1 MNTIAPRHQLLL
13 GLFLAAAMAA
23 TRGQHFAVLSLPDA
37 SAAVFFLAGL
47 WLRPGWAFPAL
58 FGVSVLIDAV
68 AVGWA
73 GVGSACITPAYALLI
88 PAYGAL
94 WAAGR
99 WYAGRHRWAWS
110 TLVPLIAAGVVGGLL
125 FELFSTG
132 GYYLFSG
139 AFAEPSLQGVV
150 AGVAKYLPGTL
161 SHLALY
167 LGLAALAEAVLTFG
181 RPRRVGT
188 AVR

>member
-1 MNTIAPRHQLLL
+1 MNAIAPRHQLLL
-13 GLFLAAAMAA
+13 GLFLAALMAA

-37 SAAVFFLAGL
+37 SLAVFFLAGV
-47 WLRPGWAFPAL
+47 WLRPAWAFPAL
-58 FGVSVLIDAV
+58 FAVSTLIDAV

-99 WYAGRHRWAWS
+99 WYAAHHRPAWS
-110 TLVPLIAAGVVGGLL
+110 TLAPLVASAALGGVVS
-125 FELFSTG
+125 EIFSTG

-139 AFAEPSLQGVV
+139 AFAEPSFEGVV
-150 AGVAKYLPGTL
+150 AGVLKYLPATL
-161 SHLALY
+161 MHLALY
-167 LGLAALAEAVLTFG
+167 LGLAAAAHLALALGQGGRAKALT
-181 RPRRVGT
+181 P
-188 AVR
+188 

>member
-1 MNTIAPRHQLLL
+1 MNTIAPRQQVLL
-13 GLFLAAAMAA
+13 GLLLAALMAA

-37 SAAVFFLAGL
+37 SPAVFFLAGL
-47 WLRPGWAFPAL
+47 WLRPTWAFPVL
-58 FGVSVLIDAV
+58 FLVSALIDAV

-99 WYAGRHRWAWS
+99 WYAAHHRDAWS
-110 TLVPLIAAGVVGGLL
+110 TLAPLVGAAAVGGLV
-125 FELFSTG
+125 FELFATG

-139 AFAEPSLQGVV
+139 AFAAPTVEGVV
-150 AGVAKYLPGTL
+150 MGVLKYLPATL
-161 SHLALY
+161 AHLALY
-167 LGLAALAEAVLTFG
+167 LGLAALAYLALTLAQV
-181 RPRRVGT
+181 RRAGT